1 MRILIIGGTG
11 TISTVAVSE
20 LAARGHALTV
30 FNRSQTAERYEG
42 EVTRVTGDRTRHA
55 EFESQIAALGVFD
68 CVMDMVG
75 FTPADADSALRA
87 FTGRCGQY
95 IFCST
100 VDVYAKV
107 GAGFPT
113 TELRPLGGVSQY
125 AKDKQRCEEI
135 LNAAHA
141 RGDINLTI
149 LRPATIYGAGS
160 PPSHTFGRGTGFLD
174 RVRKGK
180 PVVVHGD
187 GSSIWCW
194 CYCDDA
200 GRAFANAAGNTR
212 AFGRAYHVAGE
223 ERMTWAH
230 YYGCVAQALG
240 APGPRIVPIPTG
252 VLARIA
258 PERAKSTLENYQFNN
273 LFDTA
278 AARADLDFRYTVP
291 VVDGVGRYYAW
302 LAANDR
308 IVNSDEDTFEDDLI
322 ARWQESVGA
331 LANGIEHRP

>member
-1 MRILIIGGTG
+1 MRILVIGGTG

-30 FNRSQTAERYEG
+30 FNRSRTAARYEG
-42 EVTRVTGDRTRHA
+42 EVARVTGDRTRHA
-55 EFESQIAALGVFD
+55 EFESRMAGLGVFD

-75 FTPADADSALRA
+75 FTPADAESALRA
-87 FTGRCGQY
+87 FVGKCGQY
-95 IFCST
+95 VFCST

-113 TELRPLGGVSQY
+113 TEARALGGVSQY

-135 LNAAHA
+135 LSAAHA
-141 RGDINLTI
+141 QGDINLTI

-160 PPSHTFGRGTGFLD
+160 APSHTFGRGTGFLD
-174 RVRKGK
+174 RLRKGK

-187 GSSIWCW
+187 GSSLWCW

-212 AFGRAYHVAGE
+212 AFGRAYHITGE

-230 YYGCVAQALG
+230 YYGCVAQALD
-240 APGPRIVPIPTG
+240 APPARIVPIPTG

-258 PERAKSTLENYQFNN
+258 PERAKSALENYQFNN
-273 LFDTA
+273 VFDTS

-291 VVDGVGRYYAW
+291 VVEGVRRSYAW

-322 ARWQESVGA
+322 ARWHAAVED
-331 LANGIEHRP
+331 LANGGNPHP